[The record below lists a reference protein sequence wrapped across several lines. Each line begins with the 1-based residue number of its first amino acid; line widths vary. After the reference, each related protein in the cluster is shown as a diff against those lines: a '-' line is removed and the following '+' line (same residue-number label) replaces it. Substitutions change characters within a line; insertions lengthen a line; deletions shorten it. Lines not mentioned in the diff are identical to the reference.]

1 MLEVGAMNDD
11 KRPDFEALY
20 TSLFNDVTDAIG
32 FFQSIETIAGN
43 ARRRLLRVQQ
53 DAEERVNEE

>member
-1 MLEVGAMNDD
+1 MKDE
-11 KRPDFEALY
+11 KQPDYELLY

-43 ARRRLLRVQQ
+43 ARRRLMKVQE
-53 DAEERVNEE
+53 DAEERIQSE